1 MNVVLDTTILTLF
14 LKPNVIPPNDPKTGK
29 PVDRAAE
36 RIEYLLEELQKAGA
50 RVLVPT
56 PVLAEFLVIAD
67 ESGPDY
73 LNLITDQAFFEIA
86 VFDALSAVEAGAA
99 QRKALLTGNQKL
111 DLTGSRQCVK
121 ADRQIV
127 AVAKTRNVDTVYT
140 ADTDIQKIGK
150 HAGVQ
155 VVMLWEIALPP
166 SNTPLL
172 DNPVNDE
179 AKASDETSSTG
190 PEQPSGQSES
200 ADEGKAQPSAPDPLS
215 GPPAGPEPQQ
225 PGSSP
230 TVPPPPRSEQ

>member
-14 LKPNVIPPNDPKTGK
+14 LKPNIVPPNNPQTGK

-50 RVLVPT
+50 RVLIPT

-73 LNLITDQAFFEIA
+73 LNVIAEQNFFEIA

-99 QRKALLTGNQKL
+99 QRKALLAGNQKL
-111 DLTGSRQCVK
+111 DLAGSRQCVK

-127 AVAKTRNVDTVYT
+127 AVAKTRKVDAVYT
-140 ADTDIQKIGK
+140 ADSDIQKIGK
-150 HAGVQ
+150 DAGVR
-155 VVMLWEIALPP
+155 VIMLWEIALPP
-166 SNTPLL
+166 SKTPLF
-172 DNPVNDE
+172 DNAVNDE
-179 AKASDETSSTG
+179 ATSPVG
-190 PEQPSGQSES
+190 PSSNAPAQPSGQAVS
-200 ADEGKAQPSAPDPLS
+200 ADATKAPPPAPVPPSAPQAAPT
-215 GPPAGPEPQQ
+215 PQQ

-230 TVPPPPRSEQ
+230 TAPPPPPSTE